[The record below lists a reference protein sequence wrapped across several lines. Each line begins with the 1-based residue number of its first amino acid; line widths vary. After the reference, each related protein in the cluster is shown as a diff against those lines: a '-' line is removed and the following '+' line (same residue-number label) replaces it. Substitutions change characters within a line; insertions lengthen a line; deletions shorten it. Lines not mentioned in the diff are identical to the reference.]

1 MLEQKNASLQ
11 EDVKI
16 ARNSVVDNLES
27 ERNHVEDKVTKLQM
41 IMKVKDEQILSLTHE
56 IKILDQRLKVKLS
69 EMSQQK

>member
-69 EMSQQK
+69 EMSQ